1 MIASHRP
8 WVRRLARALLWLV
21 VPALLAACAGLPP
34 SVQRTPSQALPGS
47 SDTDLGRTAA
57 ASTPPQVVSVS
68 AMGAPLSGF
77 RLLSWSA
84 QALYARIE
92 LARRA
97 QQSLDLQ
104 YYELRDDETGRLLMR
119 TLRDAALRGV
129 RVRLLIDDL
138 YTAGSD
144 PVLSGLAAFPNVEV
158 RLFNPFP
165 SGRGSFS
172 ARLTT
177 SLFDFGRVN
186 HRMHNKL
193 FIADGVMAVAG
204 GRNIANEYFMVGEDA
219 NYIDLDVFA
228 IGPVVPQLAALFD
241 QYWNSEFVYP
251 LQSIVADEDPPD
263 ERRRRFDAWTDPA
276 HAPPPPPPRPGAPDF
291 FKQPHVHEELAA
303 GKLQLIWGQAE
314 AFADSPEKVI
324 NHTRSWSPAA
334 RREEKTVRR
343 GLMRELLLAR
353 QEVLVSSPYLVPNAD
368 VIEDIREGRL
378 YGLQI
383 TIITNS
389 LASTDE
395 PMVHAGYR
403 RYRSEML
410 DLGVQLYE
418 LVPSRVTQ
426 AKNLGSF
433 GRSLG
438 RFHAKVAAVDG
449 KVMFIGSLNFDPRS
463 EKHNTELGLLIR
475 SPELTAQLMKL
486 AELVQT
492 EGAYRVQLSKETRQL
507 EWHLPTVEG
516 SQVLTEEPDSTW
528 WQRMWLNLIGPLIP
542 EDAL

>member
-1 MIASHRP
+1 LRRPASGRQAHALVGHRP
-8 WVRRLARALLWLV
+8 AHD
-21 VPALLAACAGLPP
+21 
-34 SVQRTPSQALPGS
+34 SE
-47 SDTDLGRTAA
+47 LGRIAA
-57 ASTPPQVVSVS
+57 ASTPASS
-68 AMGAPLSGF
+68 ADAAAGAQPSGF

-97 QQSLDLQ
+97 QRSLDLQ
-104 YYELRDDETGRLLMR
+104 YYELRDDETGRLVMR
-119 TLRDAALRGV
+119 SLRDAALRGV
-129 RVRLLIDDL
+129 RVRLLLDDL

-165 SGRGSFS
+165 VGRGSLG
-172 ARLTT
+172 ARLTA

-204 GRNIANEYFMVGEDA
+204 GRNIANEYFMVAEEA

-228 IGPVVPQLAALFD
+228 IGPVVPQLATLFD
-241 QYWNSEFVYP
+241 RYWNSEYVYP
-251 LQSIVADEDPPD
+251 LHSIVVDEDTVD
-263 ERRRRFDAWTDPA
+263 ERPQRFDSWTDPA
-276 HAPPPPPPRPGAPDF
+276 RAPPPAPPRAGASDP
-291 FKQPHVHEELAA
+291 FKQAHVHEELAA
-303 GKLQLIWGQAE
+303 GRMQLIWGHAE
-314 AFADSPEKVI
+314 AFADAPDKVI
-324 NHTRSWSPAA
+324 NHTRRWLPGANRA
-334 RREEKTVRR
+334 EKTVRR
-343 GLMRELLLAR
+343 GLMSELLLAR

-378 YGLQI
+378 WGLQI

-389 LASTDE
+389 LASNDE
-395 PMVHAGYR
+395 PLVHAGYR
-403 RYRSEML
+403 RYRPEMV

-418 LVPSRVTQ
+418 IVPSRMTQ
-426 AKNLGSF
+426 AKNLEPF

-438 RFHAKVAAVDG
+438 RFHAKAAAVDG
-449 KVMFIGSLNFDPRS
+449 KLMFIGSLNFDPRS

-492 EGAYRVQLSKETRQL
+492 EGAYRVLLSKDKSHL
-507 EWHLPTVEG
+507 EWHLSTAEG
-516 SQVLTEEPDSTW
+516 DQVLTEEPDSTW
-528 WQRMWLNLIGPLIP
+528 WQRLWLNLIGPLVP

>member
-1 MIASHRP
+1 
-8 WVRRLARALLWLV
+8 
-21 VPALLAACAGLPP
+21 
-34 SVQRTPSQALPGS
+34 
-47 SDTDLGRTAA
+47 
-57 ASTPPQVVSVS
+57 
-68 AMGAPLSGF
+68 
-77 RLLSWSA
+77 
-84 QALYARIE
+84 
-92 LARRA
+92 
-97 QQSLDLQ
+97 
-104 YYELRDDETGRLLMR
+104 
-119 TLRDAALRGV
+119 
-129 RVRLLIDDL
+129 
-138 YTAGSD
+138 
-144 PVLSGLAAFPNVEV
+144 
-158 RLFNPFP
+158 
-165 SGRGSFS
+165 
-172 ARLTT
+172 
-177 SLFDFGRVN
+177 
-186 HRMHNKL
+186 
-193 FIADGVMAVAG
+193 
-204 GRNIANEYFMVGEDA
+204 MVGEDA

-263 ERRRRFDAWTDPA
+263 ERRRRFDAWTDPV
-276 HAPPPPPPRPGAPDF
+276 HTPPPPPPRPGATDW
-291 FKQPHVHEELAA
+291 FKQPHVHEELAS

-334 RREEKTVRR
+334 RGRPA
-343 GLMRELLLAR
+343 AR
-353 QEVLVSSPYLVPNAD
+353 SDARAAAGAPEVLVSSPYPVPNAE

-403 RYRSEML
+403 RYGSEML

-426 AKNLGSF
+426 AKNLGPF

-463 EKHNTELGLLIR
+463 EKQHRARPFDSQPRADRATDEAGRAGADRRRLPSAVVQGNAATRMSLTHRRRQPGAHRRARQHLVATLVAEPDRSADSRRCALSPAQTAAAWR
-475 SPELTAQLMKL
+475 SPPARGCSPGRAAAGPTTQRCCVNYA
-486 AELVQT
+486 AE
-492 EGAYRVQLSKETRQL
+492 RRC
-507 EWHLPTVEG
+507 
-516 SQVLTEEPDSTW
+516 
-528 WQRMWLNLIGPLIP
+528 
-542 EDAL
+542 